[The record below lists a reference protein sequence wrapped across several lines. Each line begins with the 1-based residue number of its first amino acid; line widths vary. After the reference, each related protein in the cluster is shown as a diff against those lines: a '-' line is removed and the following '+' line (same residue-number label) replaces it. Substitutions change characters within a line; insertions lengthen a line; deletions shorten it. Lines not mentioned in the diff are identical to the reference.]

1 MAERV
6 ATRVGPSLRES
17 AVLTVLPWTSR
28 FVLRGDARVSAAAAA
43 ALELRSAPQTCRALT
58 DGERAMLWLGPDEH
72 LLLGPESAG
81 PKLTERLHAH
91 LSGLA
96 YSLVDVSHRQCALQ
110 VSGPHAR
117 SALSAGCPL
126 DLDEAAFPLG
136 MCTRTVF
143 GKAEV
148 VLWRIAGDGFRV
160 EVARSFAAYV
170 AQFMAEVMR
179 ELAAP

>member
-1 MAERV
+1 
-6 ATRVGPSLRES
+6 
-17 AVLTVLPWTSR
+17 VLTVLPWTSR
-28 FVLRGDARVSAAAAA
+28 FVLRGDARVAAAAAA
-43 ALELRSAPQTCRALT
+43 ALELRATPQTCRALT

-72 LLLGPESAG
+72 LLLGPEGAG
-81 PKLTERLHAH
+81 PMLTEHLHAH
-91 LSGLA
+91 LAGLPH
-96 YSLVDVSHRQCALQ
+96 SLVEVSHRQCALQ
-110 VSGPHAR
+110 LSGPHAR

-143 GKAEV
+143 GKAQV
-148 VLWRIAGDGFRV
+148 VLWRIAADGFRV

-170 AQFMAEVMR
+170 AQLVAEVMR

>member
-6 ATRVGPSLRES
+6 AERVGPSLRES
-17 AVLTVLPWTSR
+17 TVLTVLPWTSR
-28 FVLRGDARVSAAAAA
+28 FVLRGDARVAAAAAA
-43 ALELRSAPQTCRALT
+43 ALELRATPQTCRALT

-72 LLLGPESAG
+72 LLLGPEGAG
-81 PKLTERLHAH
+81 PMLTEHLHAH
-91 LSGLA
+91 LAGLPH
-96 YSLVDVSHRQCALQ
+96 SLVEVSHRQCALQ
-110 VSGPHAR
+110 LSGPHAL

-126 DLDEAAFPLG
+126 VLDEAAFPLG

-143 GKAEV
+143 GKAQV
-148 VLWRIAGDGFRV
+148 VLWRIAADGFRV

-170 AQFMAEVMR
+170 AQLVAEVMR